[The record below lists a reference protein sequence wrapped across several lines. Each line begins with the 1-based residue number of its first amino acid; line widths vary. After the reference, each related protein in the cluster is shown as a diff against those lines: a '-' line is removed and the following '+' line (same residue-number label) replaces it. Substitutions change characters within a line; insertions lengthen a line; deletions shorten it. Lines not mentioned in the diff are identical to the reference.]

1 MRSNQLDKLLT
12 FVDKTMVVHI
22 YVNYK
27 EMLQFIGEVRVDV
40 VVP

>member
-1 MRSNQLDKLLT
+1 MRSSQLDLLLA
-12 FVDKTMVVHI
+12 FVDKTMAVHI

-27 EMLQFIGEVRVDV
+27 DMLQFIGEVRVDV